1 MQRFLLGTN
10 WKMHK
15 NFSEALDYTA
25 KLRILAEAYLEY
37 QYFIIPPALY
47 LQELGKRMAGSLVLL
62 GAQNMHWLDEGNFT
76 GELSP
81 AWIADCG
88 AQIAELGHSE
98 RRQFYNENDYDL
110 NRKVHAAL
118 HYGMRPLLCVGESA
132 QEKMYGIT
140 EEALRRQ
147 LKIGLF
153 GVVPKDASRVWIA
166 YEPVWAIGASGV
178 PADPAYVEQVHAVL
192 HDCLVELFGERGRG
206 IPVLYGGSVNQENC
220 VALAERK
227 GVDGLFI
234 GRAAWDMEKFKTI
247 SEQLHAYFNTGKLGY
262 G

>member
-25 KLRILAEAYLEY
+25 KLRTLAEAYPEY

-62 GAQNMHWLDEGNFT
+62 GAQNMHWLDEGDFT

-140 EEALRRQ
+140 EEVLRRQ

-153 GVVPKDASRVWIA
+153 GVAPEDASRVWIA
-166 YEPVWAIGASGV
+166 YEPVWAIGTGKTATAEQAQEIHAFIRKTI
-178 PADPAYVEQVHAVL
+178 ADKYGKEVAEN
-192 HDCLVELFGERGRG
+192 CS
-206 IPVLYGGSVNQENC
+206 ILYGGSCKPSNAKELFAN
-220 VALAERK
+220 K
-227 GVDGLFI
+227 DVDGGLI
-234 GRAAWDMEKFKTI
+234 GGAALEVDSFMGIINAF
-247 SEQLHAYFNTGKLGY
+247 
-262 G
+262 